1 MFVIMSNYYVI
12 TGLRVKEIN
21 VRFIT
26 HCCPKIFTCLFIFTE
41 NLAEVLFHLQS
52 FHSRLNQ
59 TFFLLFYI
67 NINKKCFNH
76 CRLYILIIVQIN

>member
-1 MFVIMSNYYVI
+1 MYLFTRDKVHHSLLSKDIYMFIYIY
-12 TGLRVKEIN
+12 RKY
-21 VRFIT
+21 
-26 HCCPKIFTCLFIFTE
+26 
-41 NLAEVLFHLQS
+41 LADVFHVLFHLQS